1 MSFGKFLKEIRLKNK
16 DSLRS
21 LAEKMELHFTF
32 IDKIEKGTAPISK
45 TFIEK
50 IVDIYPEEKSK
61 LKKEYLKEILPKMFQ
76 NEDAGKVIE
85 NDKVLNLPVYGK
97 ASAGRGYINMESPD
111 YYMPILKG
119 NFSKRSYF
127 VEITG
132 NSMYPTL
139 EDGQFALVDPDNLEY
154 VKNKIYVITYND
166 ETYIKRLEV
175 KEKLGIISL
184 KSDNPEY
191 DDIDIS
197 GDMQEY
203 FRVNGRVVEV
213 ISKKKLL

>member
-32 IDKIEKGTAPISK
+32 IDKIEKGTAPIS
-45 TFIEK
+45 
-50 IVDIYPEEKSK
+50 
-61 LKKEYLKEILPKMFQ
+61 EILPKMFQ

-85 NDKVLNLPVYGK
+85 NDKILNLPVYGK

-111 YYMPILKG
+111 YYMPVLKG

>member
-85 NDKVLNLPVYGK
+85 NDKILNLPVYGK

-111 YYMPILKG
+111 YYMPVLKG

-154 VKNKIYVITYND
+154 VKNKIY
-166 ETYIKRLEV
+166 
-175 KEKLGIISL
+175 
-184 KSDNPEY
+184 

-197 GDMQEY
+197 GDMKEY